1 MKKLLAALMLLAPA
15 TQAQNVITTDGTF
28 IENQTF
34 NGMVQ
39 VRAHDVT
46 LRNCTFIGSPF
57 EPNWYGVTNVY
68 NNEDG
73 TPKSTNFRLENCT
86 IRGGTTGVY
95 IQHATMI
102 GCDIQETGKDG
113 IKIASGG
120 NCMIRNNYVA
130 RIGLQVGA
138 HADALQSVGGSH
150 VFVVG
155 NHFDIPVSF
164 ADANGYLS
172 NACIILQSQLKEIH
186 DWYIWG
192 NHFEGGSYTIY
203 IKDKDHPNYPGIQPP
218 YRIRLNNNTFGPDYR
233 YGLASIDTH
242 PTIQIN
248 WNRMADG
255 TPLNAG
261 PWPINTWDMWPNW

>member
-1 MKKLLAALMLLAPA
+1 MLGWAVALLLFLAPFA
-15 TQAQNVITTDGTF
+15 RAETITTNGIL

-34 NGMVQ
+34 YTGVQ

-46 LRNCTFIGSPF
+46 IRNCVIETGPF
-57 EPNWYGVTNVY
+57 APNWYAVTNVF
-68 NNEDG
+68 NNQDG
-73 TPKSTNFRLENCT
+73 TPQSTNFRLENCT

-95 IQHATMI
+95 VQHATVI

-113 IKIASGG
+113 MKIGGGG

-138 HADALQSVGGSH
+138 HADALQSVGASH
-150 VFVVG
+150 VFVIG

-172 NACIILQSQLKEIH
+172 NACIILQSQLREIH

-218 YRIRLNNNTFGPDYR
+218 YRIRMNANTFGTDYR
-233 YGLASIDTH
+233 YGIASIDMA

-248 WNRMADG
+248 FNKWDDG
-255 TPLNAG
+255 TPMDAG
-261 PWPINTWDMWPNW
+261 QWGINTWDMWPNW

>member
-1 MKKLLAALMLLAPA
+1 MWKYLVALFLLAPV
-15 TQAQNVITTDGTF
+15 TQAQNTITQDGTF

-57 EPNWYGVTNVY
+57 APNWYGVTNVY

-73 TPKSTNFRLENCT
+73 TPQSTNFRLENCT

-95 IQHATMI
+95 VQHATVI

-113 IKIASGG
+113 IKISSGG
-120 NCMIRNNYVA
+120 HSMIRNNYVA

-138 HADALQSVGGSH
+138 HADALQMVGGSH
-150 VFVVG
+150 VFIIG
-155 NHFDIPVSF
+155 NNFDIPVSF

-172 NACIILQSQLKEIH
+172 NACIILQSQVAPLH
-186 DWYIWG
+186 DIYIWG
-192 NHFEGGSYTIY
+192 NRFEGGSYTVY
-203 IKDKDHPNYPGIQPP
+203 IKDKDHPNYPNIPPP
-218 YRIRLNNNTFGPDYR
+218 YRIRMNANTFGSDYR
-233 YGLASIDTH
+233 YGVFNWDSS
-242 PTIQIN
+242 PTIQVNFNI
-248 WNRMADG
+248 WEDG
-255 TPLNAG
+255 SPME
-261 PWPINTWDMWPNW
+261 INTWDNWPQW

>member
-1 MKKLLAALMLLAPA
+1 MKKFLAALLLLAPV

-73 TPKSTNFRLENCT
+73 IPLATNFRLENCT

-95 IQHATMI
+95 VQHATVMN
-102 GCDIQETGKDG
+102 CDIQET
-113 IKIASGG
+113 
-120 NCMIRNNYVA
+120 V
-130 RIGLQVGA
+130 GLQAGA
-138 HADALQSVGGSH
+138 HADALQAVGGSH
-150 VFVVG
+150 VFVIG

-172 NACIILQSQLKEIH
+172 NACIILQSQVAEIH

-218 YRIRLNNNTFGPDYR
+218 YRIRMNANTFGYDYR

-248 WNRMADG
+248 FNVMDDG
-255 TPLNAG
+255 VPLTGG
-261 PWPINTWDMWPNW
+261 PWPINTWDNWPQW

>member
-1 MKKLLAALMLLAPA
+1 MLGWAVALLFFLAPFA
-15 TQAQNVITTDGTF
+15 RAETITTNGIL

-34 NGMVQ
+34 YTGVQ

-46 LRNCTFIGSPF
+46 IRNCVIETGPF
-57 EPNWYGVTNVY
+57 APNWYAVTNVF
-68 NNEDG
+68 NNQDG
-73 TPKSTNFRLENCT
+73 TPQSTNFRLENCT

-95 IQHATMI
+95 VQHATVI

-113 IKIASGG
+113 MKIGGGG

-138 HADALQSVGGSH
+138 HADALQSVGASH
-150 VFVVG
+150 VFVIG

-218 YRIRLNNNTFGPDYR
+218 YRIRMNANTFGTDYR
-233 YGLASIDTH
+233 YGIASIDMA

-248 WNRMADG
+248 FNRWDDG
-255 TPLNAG
+255 TPMDTG
-261 PWPINTWDMWPNW
+261 QWGINTWDMWPNW